1 MSIQKNLVAR
11 RAVLL
16 SMIVAS
22 SAFSA
27 DIRYISGQ
35 GDQRVSDHEHVIIT
49 GEIVGGDTDK
59 LRKAL
64 TQLTPDPSHRVNP
77 IVILDSPGGNVPV
90 ALEMG
95 RSLRES
101 SAWTIVDRGG
111 SCSSSCVF
119 LIAGG
124 VRRSVFSNGRIGLHR
139 PRFDY
144 QPFASLSKDQAREAY
159 SSLVGACV
167 NFMKEMGISD
177 QVFSDMLRVPS
188 QEIKFVSRSYAE
200 KYGLVGDDPAWE
212 EWRRARDVQEHGEA
226 RIKAQDRLIE
236 CYNSG
241 TDTKQCDERY
251 ERDLREI
258 NKQGVNK

>member
-27 DIRYISGQ
+27 DIGYLSGH

-77 IVILDSPGGNVPV
+77 IVILDSPGGNVPI

-95 RSLRES
+95 RSLRDS

-119 LIAGG
+119 LLAGG
-124 VRRSVFSNGRIGLHR
+124 VRRSVFSNVARSDARCVDWNGDHRNAARI
-139 PRFDY
+139 
-144 QPFASLSKDQAREAY
+144 LS
-159 SSLVGACV
+159 
-167 NFMKEMGISD
+167 
-177 QVFSDMLRVPS
+177 
-188 QEIKFVSRSYAE
+188 
-200 KYGLVGDDPAWE
+200 
-212 EWRRARDVQEHGEA
+212 RRARTISPLRSNRTGSTRVRSCLAGCVTHASPLIRFVTGRSATAALPHESQGCRASGVQERRAPSQIRPRNSDVQVLE
-226 RIKAQDRLIE
+226 
-236 CYNSG
+236 
-241 TDTKQCDERY
+241 
-251 ERDLREI
+251 
-258 NKQGVNK
+258 